1 MCCNCFSFTCVFDWA
16 FAFTLLWCE
25 MVEASS
31 GVGKGRIIVT
41 KRIPIMVRFQCGSQ
55 IIRCKDPRVFTYL
68 IRSLM
73 VCADISEGLWSNG
86 VPQNEEDISYMFDD
100 EATPVKACGDLPYH
114 IDHGGIFFFFPI
126 SLSKCALISSL
137 FLCNLWTMLSN
148 TGLLTWESGFQIIRA
163 RELKNVGSP
172 FYKLKG
178 AGCYSFPMKTWI
190 LPFAL
195 KRCLPS

>member
-1 MCCNCFSFTCVFDWA
+1 
-16 FAFTLLWCE
+16 

-114 IDHGGIFFFFPI
+114 IDHGGIFFFF
-126 SLSKCALISSL
+126 L
-137 FLCNLWTMLSN
+137 FL
-148 TGLLTWESGFQIIRA
+148 FQ
-163 RELKNVGSP
+163 NV
-172 FYKLKG
+172 L
-178 AGCYSFPMKTWI
+178 
-190 LPFAL
+190 
-195 KRCLPS
+195 